1 MSWYS
6 SIVLP
11 FFFGLIGFAEPCSM
25 GINMMFLSSIKETG
39 SANRFKEIAIFML
52 VRASVLAVLGTSVSF
67 LGGRLFSFQSGFFLI
82 LAIFYI
88 CIGLLMIFSQ
98 SLLGRLRN
106 IRIAHWLGLDFREGA
121 VKRLGLIAGFTI
133 PACAIP
139 LITVF
144 LGQSILIGDIV
155 SGFLALFVF
164 GLALTVP
171 LAVFSF
177 FERGIVWLEW
187 IAQRSGKL
195 RVVGGVVLV
204 LIGIATLYSSV
215 YWEQALPQ

>member
-1 MSWYS
+1 
-6 SIVLP
+6 
-11 FFFGLIGFAEPCSM
+11 
-25 GINMMFLSSIKETG
+25 
-39 SANRFKEIAIFML
+39 ML
-52 VRASVLAVLGTSVSF
+52 VRALVLAVLGTSVSF

-88 CIGLLMIFSQ
+88 CIGLLMIFSR
-98 SLLGRLRN
+98 SLLGRLRS
-106 IRIAHWLGLDFREGA
+106 IRVAHWLGLDLREGA

-139 LITVF
+139 LITVL
-144 LGQSILIGDIV
+144 LGQSLFIGNIV
-155 SGFLALFVF
+155 SGFLSLFVF

-177 FERGIVWLEW
+177 FERGIAWLEW